1 MVSLYL
7 VAAGTDREAQALADA
22 AIRVGLA
29 GPGPSSVPA
38 GGYSAPSVCLAPH
51 GAPGGSGMKAC
62 AVVGSRWTVASALKD
77 LAAALRPD
85 ELILVSGVLDPRARS
100 QSFQIAAEICA
111 RLL

>member
-1 MVSLYL
+1 
-7 VAAGTDREAQALADA
+7 
-22 AIRVGLA
+22 
-29 GPGPSSVPA
+29 
-38 GGYSAPSVCLAPH
+38 
-51 GAPGGSGMKAC
+51 MKAC
-62 AVVGSRWTVASALKD
+62 AVMGSRWTVASALKD